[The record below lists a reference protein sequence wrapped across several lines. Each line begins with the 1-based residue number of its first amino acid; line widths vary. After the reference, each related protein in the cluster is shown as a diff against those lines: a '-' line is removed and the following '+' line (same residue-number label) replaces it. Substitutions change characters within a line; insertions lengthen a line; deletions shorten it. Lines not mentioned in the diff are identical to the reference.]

1 MAFRQLWG
9 TVRGWG
15 ADHRAQKRHDEP
27 PVADWPLSSDLGPL
41 GALPTVPRLARGFVS
56 VTLNGWGLGGL
67 TDVTELLV
75 SELSTNV
82 VRASM
87 AADGVLQYDADGKLP
102 LLWIRLLCDRAHLLI
117 EVWDTLP
124 AALGAPVTRHPD
136 PDEES
141 GRGLEIIET
150 LAAEW
155 GWETVSGWAG
165 KKVWALLKV
174 TELLARVV
182 TCPGAGSARAGR
194 SVTGS
199 GRWSRRRPWWPCSPS
214 GQIRTSSAL
223 TRPAQR

>member
-1 MAFRQLWG
+1 M
-9 TVRGWG
+9 RGWG
-15 ADHRAQKRHDEP
+15 ADHHAQKRHDEP

-87 AADGVLQYDADGKLP
+87 AADGALKYDADGKLP

-174 TELLARVV
+174 SELPARVV
-182 TCPGAGSARAGR
+182 TCPCPGRAPGTDR
-194 SVTGS
+194 ALSYWIWKMVT
-199 GRWSRRRPWWPCSPS
+199 PP
-214 GQIRTSSAL
+214 TVVAL
-223 TRPAQR
+223 

>member
-1 MAFRQLWG
+1 M
-9 TVRGWG
+9 
-15 ADHRAQKRHDEP
+15 
-27 PVADWPLSSDLGPL
+27 ADWPLSSDLGPL

-56 VTLNGWGLGGL
+56 VTLNGWGLDGL

-87 AADGVLQYDADGKLP
+87 AADGALKYDADGKLP

-150 LAAEW
+150 LATEW

-174 TELLARVV
+174 TELPARIVS
-182 TCPGAGSARAGR
+182 CPRPGRGQGAQLLKLEDGHAADRGGLVAHRAED
-194 SVTGS
+194 VH
-199 GRWSRRRPWWPCSPS
+199 PV
-214 GQIRTSSAL
+214 L
-223 TRPAQR
+223 